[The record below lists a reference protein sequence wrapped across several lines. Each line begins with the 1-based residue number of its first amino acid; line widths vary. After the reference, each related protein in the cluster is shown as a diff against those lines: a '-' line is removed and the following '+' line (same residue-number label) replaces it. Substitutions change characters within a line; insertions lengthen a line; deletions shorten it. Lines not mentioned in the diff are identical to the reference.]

1 MNLIEVQE
9 KVKPI
14 LMKYQIKK
22 AGIFGSVARGKNS
35 KRSDV
40 DILVEFDTKIGL
52 IEFLSLKYELEELLK
67 SKVDL
72 VEYKAIKPRL
82 RQEILSEE
90 IRIYG

>member
-22 AGIFGSVARGKNS
+22 AGIFGSVARGKIL